1 MITFQELRRI
11 ATKKKNAAIKAI
23 KAEYSETIQKIAELE
38 ARLKAPRKPRPNA
51 RAGKPRIADLVY
63 ESLPDDKP
71 FTLNDVLGILEASH
85 PERDWKRHSVYV
97 ALNRFL
103 KQGAIKRIAHSGHK
117 RAAIFALPS
126 VPLEPA
132 KTMLDWAKEIEGW
145 QGMEPVKLMVK
156 MTENGYQ
163 MEVAPKDAVQSLKR
177 QLEKHC

>member
-1 MITFQELRRI
+1 MKEFTAMRKLAADKRDK
-11 ATKKKNAAIKAI
+11 AYKKARN
-23 KAEYSETIQKIAELE
+23 EYETALIRIAELE
-38 ARLKAPRKPRPNA
+38 QMICGKVAPGHLQVSKA
-51 RAGKPRIADLVY
+51 IEQVM
-63 ESLPDDKP
+63 PDDRP

-103 KQGAIKRIAHSGHK
+103 KQGAIKRIAHAGHK

-132 KTMLDWAKEIEGW
+132 KTMLDWAKEVEGW